1 MCIAHR
7 GGGGTGQA
15 AVTHDAIYVCGLS
28 SHSALK
34 VNHSRRRLRL
44 SGHVSNP
51 KHGNFGQTSIDS
63 EAASLHH
70 RERAAG
76 HEGAEEAEL
85 PPTRGTD
92 GAAARASELD
102 GLGDGIVRA
111 QTAGGALD

>member
-1 MCIAHR
+1 MYRTGA
-7 GGGGTGQA
+7 GGGTGQA

-63 EAASLHH
+63 EATGLHH

-76 HEGAEEAEL
+76 LKAAEEAEL
-85 PPTRGTD
+85 PPT
-92 GAAARASELD
+92 RASELD